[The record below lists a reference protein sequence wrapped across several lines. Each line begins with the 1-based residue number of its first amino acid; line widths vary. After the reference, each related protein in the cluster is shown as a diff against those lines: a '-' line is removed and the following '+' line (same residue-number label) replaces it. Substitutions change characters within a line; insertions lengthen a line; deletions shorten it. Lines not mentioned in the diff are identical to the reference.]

1 MAEHLF
7 RYAPEKK
14 AFDSATAMGRHS
26 NDVNILLGSMIQD
39 LLGIISVPNMA
50 IYLEPFLLEPF
61 LNLLEILFCLPDY
74 LHLSIRGVR
83 AREGMGHGHPQ
94 KGNACL

>member
-1 MAEHLF
+1 MTEHLF

-14 AFDSATAMGRHS
+14 SFDPATAMGRHS
-26 NDVNILLGSMIQD
+26 NDVNIFLGSMIQD

-50 IYLEPFLLEPF
+50 IYLEPFLLKPF
-61 LNLLEILFCLPDY
+61 LDVAEILFCLPDH

-83 AREGMGHGHPQ
+83 AREGMDHGHPQ
-94 KGNACL
+94 